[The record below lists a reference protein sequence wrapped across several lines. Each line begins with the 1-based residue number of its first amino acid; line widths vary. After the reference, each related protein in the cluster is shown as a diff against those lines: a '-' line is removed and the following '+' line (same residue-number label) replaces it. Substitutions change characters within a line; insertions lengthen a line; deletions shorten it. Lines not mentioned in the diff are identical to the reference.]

1 MMKTRGFTT
10 KRVRQEKNSDFSLV
24 NERREKTR
32 SSGFT
37 LIELLVVIAI
47 IGTLS
52 SVVLASL
59 NTARMKARDTA
70 RIADLVQIRTAL
82 EMYYNDHGYYPQS
95 DCGWDC
101 NGYRYSYNSASW
113 NAFAAD
119 LRPYIATLPQDPL
132 NTGNCPPWTT
142 GCYTYAYGNVGK
154 ATYSS
159 GQYDLTAQLEDTSS
173 QYRCSVQNYHFYF
186 TNAAWCG
193 GYSGQ
198 IYEASLQ

>member
-1 MMKTRGFTT
+1 MKKSR
-10 KRVRQEKNSDFSLV
+10 
-24 NERREKTR
+24 
-32 SSGFT
+32 GFT

-47 IGTLS
+47 IGILS

-59 NTARMKARDTA
+59 NTARMKSRDTK
-70 RIADLVQIRTAL
+70 RMADLGQIRIAL

-95 DCGWDC
+95 SCGWDC
-101 NGYRYSYNSASW
+101 NGYRYSYSSSGW
-113 NAFAAD
+113 NVLAAD
-119 LRPYIATLPQDPL
+119 LKPYIATLPQDPL
-132 NTGNCPPWTT
+132 NTGKCAPWNT

-154 ATYSS
+154 SKYSP

-173 QYRCSVQNYHFYF
+173 PYRCTVKHYRFYF
-186 TNAAWCG
+186 SNSLWCG